1 MQEPNDNAGRRQS
14 TSSVEAIRASAPA
27 ILKVLAG
34 ANSTAPTVILALI
47 GLLYSEFRTEW
58 AALQTDVS
66 VIRQEVD
73 KMPTSEEYQRLFARV
88 ESLTERVIVLES
100 RCCAEEYPVS
110 SPLPPLHPDP
120 YQTPHRG
127 LRGP

>member
-1 MQEPNDNAGRRQS
+1 MQEPNDSRRNS
-14 TSSVEAIRASAPA
+14 TASVEALKASAPA

-58 AALQTDVS
+58 ASLKTDVS
-66 VIRQEVD
+66 VIRQEVG
-73 KMPTSEEYQRLFARV
+73 KMPTAEEYERLFSRV

-110 SPLPPLHPDP
+110 SPLPPLHPDL
-120 YQTPHRG
+120 YKTPHRG
-127 LRGP
+127 LRRP

>member
-1 MQEPNDNAGRRQS
+1 MQDPNDSRRNS
-14 TSSVEAIRASAPA
+14 TASVEALKASAPA
-27 ILKVLAG
+27 ILKVLSG
-34 ANSTAPTVILALI
+34 ANATAPTVILALI

-58 AALQTDVS
+58 ASVKTDVS

-100 RCCAEEYPVS
+100 RCCAEEYPLS
-110 SPLPPLHPDP
+110 APPPLQPLHPDP
-120 YQTPHRG
+120 YEAPRRSRYGQ
-127 LRGP
+127 